1 MYNLSTNGIK
11 FGYMHNCVLM
21 QTVLVTVQ
29 TLQESKQI
37 WGMQLVYQNYW
48 AMKFTGIHTKMS
60 LRIHKSGHNFLVL
73 LYFYQLVFSD
83 CVIDNVSENNSD
95 CNQLWH
101 FFRNEGCYCG
111 ISDHGVVSCDQQFI
125 YCKQGTCVT
134 WSNITSGAEVHHCLF
149 TKWNDDMCS
158 LHDVYRI
165 PTTATGETLNHLT
178 CGDYNRQGSYCS
190 QCIDGYG
197 PAVFSDDATCA
208 DCSKHRHLWILN
220 LVFQLCMVTILCLV
234 LHDAVSN
241 QRNF

>member
-1 MYNLSTNGIK
+1 
-11 FGYMHNCVLM
+11 
-21 QTVLVTVQ
+21 
-29 TLQESKQI
+29 
-37 WGMQLVYQNYW
+37 
-48 AMKFTGIHTKMS
+48 MS

-83 CVIDNVSENNSD
+83 CVIENVSENNND

-101 FFRNEGCYCG
+101 FFRNGGCYCG
-111 ISDHGVVSCDQQFI
+111 ISDHGVVYCDQQFI

-134 WSNITSGAEVHHCLF
+134 WSNITSGAEIHRCLF

-234 LHDAVSN
+234 LMLFQIKGTSSPLNVIIMCAQMVTMGLEFD
-241 QRNF
+241 RNLRTRLSCYVGRTLQASL